1 VNQKVLKIAGQAGPL
16 IALIF
21 VFGLFAILG
30 GGDFCQWGTMND
42 ILMLSAIV
50 GIAAVGAT
58 LIIISGGIDLSVG
71 CTLAAVTIILA
82 RLLNLKSGDTY
93 LVEQYPVLWPLC
105 AAIGGIVLGGAIG
118 LLIGAAVVGHIG
130 RAAAVILGGLVIVWL
145 RDGNSMPLVVCI
157 LLGIVAGGILWYLN
171 RVTIKKTP
179 LPPFIVTLGL
189 WASLRG
195 AAKWMA
201 GGSAVYTDIDEVDGT
216 AIWLNNLMRDIKVG
230 DLILP
235 MPGVWIWIVL
245 AIVIGLM
252 LTYTRFGRHIYAVGS
267 NENTARL
274 CGINVE
280 KTKILTYVV
289 AIGCAGIAGVLRF
302 SWLGMGDPTTDMG
315 TELLVIA
322 AVVIG
327 GASLN
332 GGVGGIG
339 GTIIGTLII
348 MIVYKG
354 CTVLGLENFVQ
365 EIVTG
370 AIIVAAVA
378 LDQVRHRK
386 AE

>member
-1 VNQKVLKIAGQAGPL
+1 
-16 IALIF
+16 
-21 VFGLFAILG
+21 
-30 GGDFCQWGTMND
+30 
-42 ILMLSAIV
+42 
-50 GIAAVGAT
+50 
-58 LIIISGGIDLSVG
+58 
-71 CTLAAVTIILA
+71 
-82 RLLNLKSGDTY
+82 
-93 LVEQYPVLWPLC
+93 
-105 AAIGGIVLGGAIG
+105 
-118 LLIGAAVVGHIG
+118 
-130 RAAAVILGGLVIVWL
+130 
-145 RDGNSMPLVVCI
+145 
-157 LLGIVAGGILWYLN
+157 
-171 RVTIKKTP
+171 
-179 LPPFIVTLGL
+179 
-189 WASLRG
+189 
-195 AAKWMA
+195 MA
-201 GGSAVYTDIDEVDGT
+201 GGSAVYADIDEVDGT

-386 AE
+386 PE